1 MNTTMDTLMIEIKS
15 TSTDATSAIDKL
27 AQSLE
32 NLRNQLSG
40 VVDASKGLS
49 NLKNISSNIKQS
61 NFTKKK
67 ENIESNLPS
76 TQFNKSNFNHGN
88 TIDPNEVESIRNLQN
103 MLEGL
108 SSTMN
113 KLGLDIGKFDW
124 TDVITKND
132 RVIRTLKDDAGNTIK
147 TFQQVKNGVQQ
158 FSYSVKLTNPNV
170 KKFSDKLNKMN
181 KVMSGVTAKVVALG
195 TSMLLM
201 AKKAIGFVEMAAA
214 EAEAMNLFT
223 VTMGEYAEQGTK
235 WVERFSEALYLDPV
249 SVKQYMGSF
258 NSLVK
263 GLGVGAENSYKM
275 SKNLTQLVY
284 DLSSFKNISIESAY
298 EKLMSG
304 VSGELEPLRNVGV
317 AMSEATLQTLA
328 YELGIEK
335 LVRNMTEAEKAQL
348 RYIQIMRSS
357 SEWQTD
363 MGRTIITPANAL
375 RVLKQQFVQLG
386 RAIGKV
392 FIPIVMELM
401 PYVIALTQMLTALAN
416 KLANFL
422 GYEIADIDYS
432 GLGDISAGITDIG
445 DSADKTADKLNT
457 MLAPFDDLN
466 VVQQQT
472 KSTSSGL
479 SGIGGDLGIDL
490 PEYDA
495 LANLNE
501 EFAKGVEKAKQNLE
515 KIIPIVKAIGIAF
528 ATWKITEGV
537 LSFITGGT
545 TIVNGLKKIYNGV
558 KKLTST
564 KILSTIKKYLP
575 TITKISGALVGII
588 TTIMG
593 ANGVYNVVK
602 KLGEGTKFT
611 SQAFLL
617 LTGNIAETTAG
628 LSLAGLAIGGP
639 IGAAIGALTGLVVSG
654 ISAWKGYKDG
664 ITELAKSK
672 VFGDINISTQ
682 DFSKAL
688 NTLQF
693 SFTATNKV
701 ISDYNET
708 MTSLASNFDKS
719 SQKVDSYLAKFQY
732 LGESISGETGEAFKI
747 ALDKLFADANSINE
761 TGTQY
766 SLDLW
771 TTSFKGMTSMT
782 AEEQGNILKIVQENG
797 NYVSSEMSN
806 AQNTI
811 NSIWSNAI
819 ATRGYLTQEEYNT
832 IQQMLNKIR
841 ELTGNEMT
849 KTQADIEYYKKIF
862 GDKNYKLDEETYD
875 NYLKA
880 RKDFEK
886 EKKELIKENY
896 TAEYADLDK
905 QLKTLEER
913 MKTANESEKKELKKQ
928 MTEIQNAQKE
938 VHDERVKKEKELEKE
953 LKNIDNT
960 ITQNLKDQY
969 KELLKETDK
978 NVKEQRKIIEGIFK
992 DLNIDMSS
1000 LKTTMKTSGA
1010 MCAKTFGEE
1019 FNKKQLKLKIN
1030 PNSSIGFSGAS
1041 IPFTASWYEE
1051 GGYPSSGDLFFANE
1065 NGVPELVGRIGN
1077 QTAVANNDQITTSIT
1092 NALLSA
1098 LNQYD
1103 FGGGKSPTTIY
1114 IGNRKVY
1121 EGYGDYVADEN
1132 DRYGT
1137 NMIKI

>member
-1 MNTTMDTLMIEIKS
+1 MENTMDTLIINIQS
-15 TSTDATSAIDKL
+15 STDSATKSIGKL
-27 AQSLE
+27 ISSLKRLQDE
-32 NLRNQLSG
+32 LDTTIST
-40 VVDASKGLS
+40 SKGLS
-49 NLKNISSNIKQS
+49 SLKDIKVGTTATNKLNTS
-61 NFTKKK
+61 VG
-67 ENIESNLPS
+67 
-76 TQFNKSNFNHGN
+76 NKSATTQITDATNYQ
-88 TIDPNEVESIRNLQN
+88 EQ
-103 MLEGL
+103 L
-108 SSTMN
+108 S
-113 KLGLDIGKFDW
+113 KLGVDLNDSQWQVASVMKNLN
-124 TDVITKND
+124 TETTKYKN
-132 RVIRTLKDDAGNTIK
+132 TLGQVVTVTRK
-147 TFQQVKNGVQQ
+147 TKNGVDNYNISLQSTLKNQ
-158 FSYSVKLTNPNV
+158 KNFNDTIQILGTTI
-170 KKFSDKLNKMN
+170 N
-181 KVMSGVTAKVVALG
+181 KVEAKFAAML
-195 TSMLLM
+195 TSVI
-201 AKKAIGFVEMAAA
+201 AFGNKATGFIEIAGA
-214 EAEAMNLFT
+214 EAEALNLFT
-223 VTMGEYAEQGTK
+223 VTMGKYAKEGTK
-235 WVERFSEALYLDPV
+235 WVEKFSTALYLDPV
-249 SVKQYMGSF
+249 SVQQYMGSF

-304 VSGELEPLRNVGV
+304 ISGELEPLRNVGV

-357 SEWQTD
+357 TEWQTD
-363 MGRTIITPANAL
+363 MGRTLITPANAL
-375 RVLKQQFVQLG
+375 RVMRQQFTLLS

-392 FIPIVMELM
+392 FIPILMEAM
-401 PYVIALTQMLTALAN
+401 PYVMALTQMLTALAN

-466 VVQQQT
+466 VVQQQA
-472 KSTSSGL
+472 KSASSGL

-501 EFAKGVEKAKQNLE
+501 EFAKGVEKAKKNLE
-515 KIIPIVKAIGIAF
+515 KLIPIVKTIGIAF
-528 ATWKITEGV
+528 ATWKISTGV
-537 LSFITGGT
+537 LSFVTGAT
-545 TIVNGLKKIYNGV
+545 NIVNGLKKIYNGV
-558 KKLTST
+558 KKLTGT
-564 KILSTIKKYLP
+564 KILSTVKKYLP
-575 TITKISGALVGII
+575 VVTKISGVLVGVV
-588 TTIMG
+588 TTITG
-593 ANGVYNVVK
+593 SKGLYNVVK
-602 KLGEGTKFT
+602 KLGEGVKFT
-611 SQAFLL
+611 SQAFWL

-628 LSLAGLAIGGP
+628 LSLVGLAIGGP
-639 IGAAIGALTGLVVSG
+639 IGAAIGAITGLVTSG

-664 ITELAKSK
+664 VTELAKSK

-682 DFSKAL
+682 EFSKAL

-708 MTSLASNFDKS
+708 MAGLAGSFDKS

-732 LGESISGETGEAFKI
+732 LGESISGETGEAFKT
-747 ALDKLFADANSINE
+747 ALDTLFADANSIIE

-771 TTSFKGMTSMT
+771 TTSFKGMTTMT
-782 AEEQGNILKIVQENG
+782 AEEQSNILKIVQENG
-797 NYVSSEMSN
+797 NYVSNEMAT

-862 GDKNYKLDEETYD
+862 GDKNYKLDEETYN

-880 RKDFEK
+880 RKEYEK
-886 EKKELIKENY
+886 EQKELIKENY
-896 TAEYADLDK
+896 TTQYADLDK

-928 MTEIQNAQKE
+928 MKEIQDAQKDA
-938 VHDERVKKEKELEKE
+938 HDERVKKEKELEKE
-953 LKNIDNT
+953 LKNIDKT

-969 KELLKETDK
+969 KELQKETDK
-978 NVKEQRKIIEGIFK
+978 TAKEQRKIIEGIFK
-992 DLNIDMSS
+992 DLNIDVSS
-1000 LKTTMKTSGA
+1000 LKKSMKTSGG

-1019 FNKKQLKLKIN
+1019 FNKKQLQLKIN
-1030 PNSSIGFSGAS
+1030 PNAAIGFSGATM
-1041 IPFTASWYEE
+1041 PFKASWYAE
-1051 GGYPSSGDLFFANE
+1051 GGYPDSGELFFANE
-1065 NGVPELVGRIGN
+1065 NGIPELVGRIGN
-1077 QTAVANNDQITTSIT
+1077 QTAVANNDQITTSLT

-1137 NMIKI
+1137 NMIQI